1 MLIWTNSGKSWRGTD
16 GENPDPVTGLWLLLR
31 LYHPARIYTIFR
43 VLLTIFLLIRRR
55 DSWLWLGPLAPE
67 PLAVAVEGLG
77 ASFIK
82 LAQVLATRADFFN
95 VSYLGALRQL
105 HDQLP
110 PMSTADFHEV
120 FSRAFGGGEC
130 FRSFDDQPLACAS
143 IGQVHRARLG
153 SGELVA
159 VKFRR
164 NRIERIVREDIRL
177 LGWFLFVL
185 RPLFSEY
192 TRNSIEA
199 VLAAFR
205 KTILQ
210 EVDMQVEL
218 ANLQRFRQAYPDA
231 GVRMPLPYPAYSSRD
246 ALVMSFETGVRFDDR
261 EALLQLEIS
270 FVNIMEKLVLFYT
283 EQMLVRGYF
292 HADPHPGNLLVTP
305 EGELVLLDFGMV
317 SRISNATRLAMIN
330 TVKAAYERDFE
341 LLVQATRKLGIITD
355 SAPPEELT
363 VLAEEIFRIFDS
375 EHLNASSMQQLVFGV
390 LDTLKEYPFKLPQEV
405 IYIMR
410 VGSIIEGLGTI
421 HVENFNGIKD
431 ILPILQAN
439 LTRAL
444 GERDSLWGVV
454 GHELLQLP
462 LTLIK
467 ARHLVDT
474 LQQGELVVHLSD
486 DDRRAL
492 LRPLRRWMQHL
503 AWTAFLVALAF
514 YLRGFPGAA
523 AEWLSPFCLG
533 GAAITLLWWRRSL

>member
-1 MLIWTNSGKSWRGTD
+1 M
-16 GENPDPVTGLWLLLR
+16 TGLSLLFR
-31 LYHPARIYTIFR
+31 LYHPFRIYTIFR

-55 DSWLWLGPLAPE
+55 AHWLGMGPMAPAPLA
-67 PLAVAVEGLG
+67 AAVEGLG

-82 LAQVLATRADFFN
+82 LAQVLATRADFFDEA
-95 VSYLGALRQL
+95 YLGTLRQL
-105 HDQLP
+105 HDRLP
-110 PMSTADFHEV
+110 PMSRADFQAV
-120 FSRAFGGGEC
+120 FQRAFGGGDC
-130 FRSFDDQPLACAS
+130 FESFDKEPLACAS
-143 IGQVHRARLG
+143 IGQVHGARLK

-159 VKFRR
+159 VKLRR
-164 NRIERIVREDIRL
+164 NRIQRVVREDIRL
-177 LGWFLFVL
+177 LGLFLFVL

-199 VLAAFR
+199 VLADFR
-205 KTILQ
+205 TTILQ

-231 GVRMPLPYPAYSSRD
+231 GVRMPFPYPAYSSCD
-246 ALVMSFETGVRFDDR
+246 ALVMSFEPGVRFDDR
-261 EALLQLEIS
+261 EALLRLEIS
-270 FVNIMEKLVLFYT
+270 FADLMEKLVLFYT

-292 HADPHPGNLLVTP
+292 HADPHPGNLLVTSQ
-305 EGELVLLDFGMV
+305 GELVLLDFGMV

-330 TVKAAYERDFE
+330 MVKAAYERDFE

-363 VLAEEIFRIFDS
+363 LLAEEIFRIFDS

-390 LDTLKEYPFKLPQEV
+390 LDALKEYPFKLPQEV

-410 VGSIIEGLGTI
+410 VGSIIEGLGTSHI
-421 HVENFNGIKD
+421 ENFNGIKD

-439 LTRAL
+439 LPRAL
-444 GERDSLWGVV
+444 GEKESLWGVI
-454 GHELLQLP
+454 GNELLQLP

-492 LRPLRRWMQHL
+492 LRPLRRWLQHL
-503 AWTAFLVALAF
+503 SWTALLVALAF
-514 YLRGFPGAA
+514 YLRGSSFPGAG
-523 AEWLSPFCLG
+523 WLSPCCLG
-533 GAAITLLWWRRSL
+533 GAVVTLLWWRRAL